1 MSEAWLFV
9 YGTLRPDHGGMV
21 ARRLEREATL
31 VGPAS
36 VDGLLYRIADYPGL
50 VPGGNAEVA
59 GDLYRLSDPVPTL
72 AWLDDYEECSLAFPQ
87 PWEFRRALIPVVTRQ
102 GVVDAWTYL
111 YARNVA
117 TFERIE
123 GGDFLA

>member
-1 MSEAWLFV
+1 MGDTWLFV
-9 YGTLRPDHGGMV
+9 YGTLRPNHGGTV
-21 ARRLEREATL
+21 ARRLAREATL
-31 VGPAS
+31 AGSAS
-36 VDGLLYRIADYPGL
+36 VDGILYRIADYPGL
-50 VPGGNAEVA
+50 VPGGNAKVV

-72 AWLDDYEECSLAFPQ
+72 AWLDDYEECSPAFPQ

-102 GVVDAWTYL
+102 GLVDAWTYL

-117 TFERIE
+117 TFERIG